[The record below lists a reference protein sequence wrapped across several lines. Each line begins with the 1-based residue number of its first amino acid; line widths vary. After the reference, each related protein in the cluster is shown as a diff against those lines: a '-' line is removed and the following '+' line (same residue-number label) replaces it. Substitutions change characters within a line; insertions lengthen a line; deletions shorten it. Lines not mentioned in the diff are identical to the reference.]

1 MLENKLGVMMLKMF
15 TINLIFIAVFYK
27 FNFLIVENLMGTNSL
42 SIKYSYK
49 RQINKFNHKSLFI
62 FV

>member
-1 MLENKLGVMMLKMF
+1 MMLKMF
-15 TINLIFIAVFYK
+15 TIDLLFIAVFYK
-27 FNFLIVENLMGTNSL
+27 FSFLIVENLMGTNSL

-49 RQINKFNHKSLFI
+49 RQINKFNRKSLFI